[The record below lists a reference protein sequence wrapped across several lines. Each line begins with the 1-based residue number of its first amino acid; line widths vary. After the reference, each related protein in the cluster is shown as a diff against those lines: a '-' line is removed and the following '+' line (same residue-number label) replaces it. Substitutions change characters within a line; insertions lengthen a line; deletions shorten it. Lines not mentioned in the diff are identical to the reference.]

1 MLRRDL
7 MRSLG
12 FATLSLL
19 GCTSKKEVEVM
30 YPGSLIREMEEFVIP
45 SFEKKYGC
53 DVISEAK
60 GSLTI
65 IQELKDGLRRPDV
78 VISSD
83 SSLLDELKFSLIDQY
98 YLFASNSIV
107 VAGKKE
113 VPENW
118 IERIVEREVKAGMSD
133 PGADPLGYRTL
144 IMLKL
149 AEIYYGFEFYKRV
162 VENLVVFA
170 LETDLSANL
179 SAGNIDVGFLYKNM
193 ALNYN
198 LNFIELPD
206 EINLSNPEMD
216 EFYSKAEVRVGKRTF
231 RGRSIAYGIAEIKGG
246 RGKEFVDFMLN
257 DGLKILRKL
266 GFRTFTI

>member
-1 MLRRDL
+1 

-12 FATLSLL
+12 IITLSLL
-19 GCTSKKEVEVM
+19 GCSSKKELEVM
-30 YPGSLIREMEEFVIP
+30 YPGSLIREMEEFIIP
-45 SFEKKYGC
+45 SFEKKYSC

-78 VISSD
+78 VISAD
-83 SSLLDELKFSLIDQY
+83 SSLLEELKFSLIDQY

-118 IERIVEREVKAGMSD
+118 IERIMEGKITAGMSD
-133 PGADPLGYRTL
+133 PRADPLGYRTL

-149 AEIYYGFEFYKRV
+149 AEIYYGFELYERV

-179 SAGNIDVGFLYKNM
+179 SAGNIDIGFLYKNM
-193 ALNYN
+193 ALNHN

-206 EINLSNPEMD
+206 EINLSNPELD
-216 EFYSKAEVRVGKRTF
+216 EIYSKAEVRVGDRTF
-231 RGRSIAYGIAEIKGG
+231 RGRSITYAIAEIKGG
-246 RGKEFVDFMLN
+246 KGKEFVDFMLN

-266 GFRTFTI
+266 GFRIYAI